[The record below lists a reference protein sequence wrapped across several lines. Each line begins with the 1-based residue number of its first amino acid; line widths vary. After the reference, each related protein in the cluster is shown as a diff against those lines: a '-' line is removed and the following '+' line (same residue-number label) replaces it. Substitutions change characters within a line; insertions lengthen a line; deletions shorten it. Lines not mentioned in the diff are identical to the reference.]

1 MKNFKKGFTLIE
13 LLVVIAIIG
22 ILAAVVL
29 TSLSSAT
36 GKAKRASAMTTVSG
50 LGTEFIMCLDETGGT
65 LAGQTSPTTG
75 GGTICRVA
83 ALNADFAGHN
93 IAWPSLTAGSTG
105 YCYSS
110 ANSVCTGI
118 TNTTALPATFY
129 LYSSTTGSS
138 LITCTW
144 SATANLTCT

>member
-50 LGTEFIMCLDETGGT
+50 LGTEFIMCSDDGGYV
-65 LAGQTSPTTG
+65 AGQTSATTG
-75 GGTICRVA
+75 GGTICRA
-83 ALNADFAGHN
+83 SATTDQAGHS
-93 IAWPSLTAGSTG
+93 IAWPSLTSGNTG

-110 ANSVCTGI
+110 SSTACTAVANNAS
-118 TNTTALPATFY
+118 LPATFY
-129 LYSSTTGSS
+129 LYSSTSGSN

-144 SATANLTCT
+144 GATSNLTCN